1 METRLV
7 RLGEKRQ
14 RETEEKTGERAL
26 CKPEAYPRTKNQK
39 PTTGPVDF
47 VRGHR
52 WIDISSRVL
61 NFVLSSSIDHKHG
74 VFLRSRIHEIFS
86 SDEFN

>member
-7 RLGEKRQ
+7 RLGEKKQ

-52 WIDISSRVL
+52 
-61 NFVLSSSIDHKHG
+61 
-74 VFLRSRIHEIFS
+74 
-86 SDEFN
+86 

>member
-14 RETEEKTGERAL
+14 REAEEKTGERAL

-39 PTTGPVDF
+39 STTGPMDF

-52 WIDISSRVL
+52 WTDITSRVL
-61 NFVLSSSIDHKHG
+61 NFVLSTSIDDKHA
-74 VFLRSRIHEIFS
+74 VFLRSRIHAIF
-86 SDEFN
+86 FFRRI